1 MTGGYLSA
9 AHLSGGA
16 FPTPGLDLGGDRGLL
31 RRKGLGFWEDIQ
43 FKDFAAAA
51 AYHDPAI
58 QGAVDI
64 PYLIQ
69 RIFLQKPELLD
80 IMEIEVVMVD
90 IDSTGKRARVK
101 TRLKVKDL
109 ALVKILEREIILYFH
124 RDDADSPWYMVLE
137 DSLRMGEADPDKK
150 H

>member
-1 MTGGYLSA
+1 
-9 AHLSGGA
+9 
-16 FPTPGLDLGGDRGLL
+16 
-31 RRKGLGFWEDIQ
+31 
-43 FKDFAAAA
+43 
-51 AYHDPAI
+51 
-58 QGAVDI
+58 
-64 PYLIQ
+64 
-69 RIFLQKPELLD
+69 
-80 IMEIEVVMVD
+80 MEIEVVMVD